1 MWPHL
6 VAVPLRYWLEPTFLR
21 HGKHIRRYGA
31 LMKINAS
38 VKSAA
43 AKEPLRFSK
52 KPLSGLE
59 AWKRANALTPF
70 AASLAPSIIKPEPGM
85 LCYFLMLPSASN
97 CLR

>member
-6 VAVPLRYWLEPTFLR
+6 VAVPLRYWLEPTLLAPWET
-21 HGKHIRRYGA
+21 HKALCA

-52 KPLSGLE
+52 KTLSGLE

-70 AASLAPSIIKPEPGM
+70 AASLASFIIKPEPGM